1 MLNDPKK
8 LVLCASNS
16 NLIAGLWMGTK
27 LQSYSV
33 FSSDD
38 EGYIKFA
45 QYLRNHTHTNTY
57 LIADA
62 IEEDYRLE
70 GLPHTSGSARRE
82 LIERKLNQF
91 NRTSTYR
98 TAHFIKRAT
107 DKRKDD
113 YFLFIALS
121 NTDFLQPWMNAIQSN
136 QSPLVGVY
144 LLPMIS
150 QVMLRQMKLMS
161 PNILLCERL
170 GSGLRQTYFHNGRL
184 RLSRLTPA
192 TDLTPPQLA
201 YFYLVET
208 EKTRLYLLSQRLIS
222 SETPLQMVLPALD
235 DIEHQIATNISQD
248 QGIECKIVD
257 VLAYAKN
264 SHISPDAV
272 KKYPALLHMQLLANG
287 HVPDNLAPATFTKSH
302 HLSKVRRA
310 INVTSFVVLALG
322 LVFAAYFWYEGYA
335 FKEELAKLTLQTQ
348 QQERFYQDVARN
360 FPATPIPGAD
370 LQTAAEIAKSIE
382 NNRHTPLPLMQVL
395 SRAFEQSPDI
405 NITRMHWQLS
415 EDREVKDEGVSSTQV
430 NANQAAQQANTGKA
444 YSGAINP
451 ALLYQIGFINGE
463 VSNFSGDYRAA
474 LTNVGRLVSNL
485 RNNSAVE
492 QVVILQEPV
501 NVSSLVSLQGST
513 TDESNTQTPPAI
525 FKIKIVLKQSSAS
538 QLVKAPAIKS
548 EVAQ

>member
-1 MLNDPKK
+1 MLSDPKK

-16 NLIAGLWMGTK
+16 NLIAGLWMGAK
-27 LQSYSV
+27 LQSYTV
-33 FSSDD
+33 FSNDD
-38 EGYIKFA
+38 EGYTKFA
-45 QYLRNHTHTNTY
+45 QYLSNHTQTNTY

-70 GLPHTSGSARRE
+70 GLPHTSGNARRE

-91 NRTSTYR
+91 NRTSVYR

-150 QVMLRQMKLMS
+150 QVMVRQMKLMS

-170 GSGLRQTYFHNGRL
+170 SSGLRQTYLHNGRL
-184 RLSRLTPA
+184 RLSRLTPT
-192 TDLTPPQLA
+192 TDVKPNQLA

-208 EKTRLYLLSQRLIS
+208 EKTRLYLMSQRLIT

-248 QGIECKIVD
+248 QGIECKTVD

-264 SHISPDAV
+264 SHISPDVV
-272 KKYPALLHMQLLANG
+272 KKYPALLHMQLLVNG

-302 HLSKVRRA
+302 HLAKVRRA
-310 INVTSFVVLALG
+310 IYVASVAVLAMG
-322 LVFAAYFWYEGYA
+322 LACAGYFWWQGYA
-335 FKEELAKLTLQTQ
+335 FKEELARLTLQTQ
-348 QQERFYQDVARN
+348 QQERLYQDVARN

-370 LQTAAEIAKSIE
+370 LKMAAEIAQAV
-382 NNRHTPLPLMQVL
+382 NQNRHTPRTLMQVL
-395 SRAFEQSPDI
+395 SRSLEQSPEV
-405 NITRMHWQLS
+405 NITRMHWLLT
-415 EDREVKDEGVSSTQV
+415 EDREVKDED
-430 NANQAAQQANTGKA
+430 ANDAAAGTSQAAPRTNTGAA
-444 YSGAINP
+444 YSGAVNS
-451 ALLYQIGFINGE
+451 ALLYQVGFINGE
-463 VSNFSGDYRAA
+463 VSGFTGDYRAA
-474 LTNVGRLVSNL
+474 LATVSRFVTNL
-485 RNNSAVE
+485 RNHSAVE
-492 QVVILQEPV
+492 QVVMLQEPV
-501 NVSSLVSLQGST
+501 NVSSLASLKGST
-513 TDESNTQTPPAI
+513 TDENNTQTTPAI
-525 FKIKIVLKQSSAS
+525 FKIKVILKQGPAT
-538 QLVKAPAIKS
+538 QLVQS
-548 EVAQ
+548 EVTR